1 MRFDLTDLRL
11 VLNVAEAASI
21 THGAARSGLSL
32 ASASERIRD
41 MEETLGTALFERQ
54 RRGVSPTAAGN
65 ALVHHARAVTQQ
77 IELMRGEL
85 NQYAKGLRGR
95 IRVLSN
101 TAATLEFLP
110 RALAAFLAAHPDI
123 DLDLDERP
131 SAEIVRAVAGGQAD
145 IGIVADAVDAA
156 AELQTFPFVEDRLVL
171 VTPHQHPLGK
181 RRKVA
186 FREALGHDFV
196 GLVAG
201 SALQEHVGG
210 HAARAGRPLK
220 LRVRLTGFDAV
231 CRAVGSGIGLA
242 IVPATAAKRCR
253 RSMAIRLVALSDPWA
268 LRHLRICVRDLR
280 ALPAHAQRL
289 LDHLR
294 AQAS

>member
-171 VTPHQHPLGK
+171 VTPHKHPLGK

-242 IVPATAAKRCR
+242 IVPATAAERCR